1 MAQDPQVNLRHRAHL
16 LEAEDKDQNSL
27 WVRLIA
33 YCKCFTLGFFWC
45 GLINSTHESY
55 KSLFNHWLNKQLL
68 NIYYRPS
75 SLLYL
80 SWSLDLHFSS
90 LYFIVFFYFAFSL
103 VFELFHRLK
112 WEYSTHGPIRK
123 KVIPSGLPHRILLA
137 LISLEDTLQ
146 FVPNCLCKPYQC
158 SLFPSFSTTLHLLSP
173 HSIQFRPHSLLNILQ
188 TLPH

>member
-33 YCKCFTLGFFWC
+33 YCKFFTLGFFWC
-45 GLINSTHESY
+45 GLIIVHMKVIKVCLIIDSINNSWTFTIDQA
-55 KSLFNHWLNKQLL
+55 LF
-68 NIYYRPS
+68 YTFP
-75 SLLYL
+75 
-80 SWSLDLHFSS
+80 DLWTCTFLHCI
-90 LYFIVFFYFAFSL
+90 LFFYFACSL

-112 WEYSTHGPIRK
+112 WEYSTHGPERK

-137 LISLEDTLQ
+137 LLSLEDILH
-146 FVPNCLCKPYQC
+146 FIPNCLCKLYKC
-158 SLFPSFSTTLHLLSP
+158 SLFPSFSTILHLLSP
-173 HSIQFRPHSLLNILQ
+173 HSTQFWPHSLLNILQ